1 MSKAFN
7 EGTSGYA
14 LTFGAWS
21 TIVASRLR
29 DIGGRFEPAQK
40 AFFGR
45 RAKNRD
51 DDNCMLNQNPMAI
64 RAYSRLRSTEY
75 DKILPSRRGLLIF
88 RWYRLSRRT
97 ANHFSDPEVC
107 GLDPSDFS

>member
-7 EGTSGYA
+7 EGTSDYA

-40 AFFGR
+40 ALFGR
-45 RAKNRD
+45 RAKIRD
-51 DDNCMLNQNPMAI
+51 DDNCMLNPGN
-64 RAYSRLRSTEY
+64 SRLQQVEKYGVR
-75 DKILPSRRGLLIF
+75 
-88 RWYRLSRRT
+88 
-97 ANHFSDPEVC
+97 
-107 GLDPSDFS
+107 